1 MKHPNLT
8 AQHVGLITLVVVATA
23 IVWIWAPAGDATS
36 DSASYLDGARH
47 LAAARGFVSAQVR
60 IGATAP
66 RPIVDFPPG
75 FSLLMVPGIWIG
87 LDVQR
92 SAAVVVGV
100 SYVVYCVATYLLL
113 LEASGGR
120 WPRLALLFLAV
131 LMLRP
136 GVLMTLDTIGSE
148 LPGAAFWMVAV
159 YLGLRLLT
167 RPTPDLRR
175 SVAIGILLGCA
186 FLTRWSA
193 LYLVIPFA
201 LGMFL
206 ASAPRWSRWQRLRC
220 ALVVLVVPLSVA
232 GPWIVRNYLTTRT
245 LFGYRRIHFADPLA
259 VAADALRGL
268 GAGPFTVPEN
278 SLAWARLGVM
288 TILALLALFVIA
300 RRRAWRH
307 GPVCLALISALGYGA
322 LLVLSASTSP
332 IDPLRSP
339 RFWLPVWPLLGA
351 LVLATASY
359 RDADDRSAKAL
370 LLVLVLHL
378 FLAAGQFG
386 RDFLSGVADAR
397 TARDFRK
404 ESLAE
409 SAAIEYARRHDG
421 VTLFCN
427 DPRVVLVNTAVP
439 LVHELPQSA
448 EQLDPLLRSD
458 PVAILLFTE
467 TMTPKIAA
475 QLPAYQR
482 MLSML
487 QREGLLTRIAADQAG
502 EVWVSPSV
510 SPADR

>member
-8 AQHVGLITLVVVATA
+8 AQQVGLFLLMVASTA
-23 IVWIWAPAGDATS
+23 IVWIWVPAGRATS

-47 LAAARGFVSAQVR
+47 LAAARGFVSSQVR

-66 RPIVDFPPG
+66 RPILDFPPG

-92 SAAVVVGV
+92 SAAAVVGV

-120 WPRLALLFLAV
+120 WPRLALLFAAV

-136 GVLMTLDTIGSE
+136 GVLLMLDTIGSD
-148 LPGAAFWMVAV
+148 LPGAAFWMAAA
-159 YLGLRLLT
+159 YLGFRLLT

-175 SVAIGILLGCA
+175 SVGIAILLGCA

-206 ASAPRWSRWQRLRC
+206 ASSPRWSHWQRSRC
-220 ALVVLVVPLSVA
+220 ALVVLLVPLSVA

-259 VAADALRGL
+259 VAADALSGL
-268 GAGPFTVPEN
+268 GAGPFTRPED

-288 TILALLALFVIA
+288 AMLALLALFVLA

-307 GPVCLALISALGYGA
+307 GPVCLALVSALGYGA

-359 RDADDRSAKAL
+359 RGADDSSGKAL
-370 LLVLVLHL
+370 LLALVLHL
-378 FLAAGQFG
+378 FLGGGQFG
-386 RDFLSGVADAR
+386 LEFLSEVADAR
-397 TARDFRK
+397 TGRDFRK

-409 SAAIEYARRHDG
+409 SAVIGYARRHAG
-421 VTLFCN
+421 ITLLCN

-448 EQLDPLLRSD
+448 QQLDPLLRD

-467 TMTPKIAA
+467 TMTPRIEA

-487 QREGLLTRIAADQAG
+487 QGEGRLTRIAADQAG
-502 EVWVSPSV
+502 EVWVSRSA
-510 SPADR
+510 SPAYR

>member
-8 AQHVGLITLVVVATA
+8 ARHVGLIMLVVISTA

-120 WPRLALLFLAV
+120 WPRLALLFVAV

-159 YLGLRLLT
+159 YLGFRLLT

-220 ALVVLVVPLSVA
+220 TLVVLVVPLSVA

-288 TILALLALFVIA
+288 TMLALLALFVIA

-307 GPVCLALISALGYGA
+307 GPVRLALVSALGYGA

-339 RFWLPVWPLLGA
+339 RFWLPVWPLLAPRPLRRRVAIG
-351 LVLATASY
+351 
-359 RDADDRSAKAL
+359 RQKRQGP
-370 LLVLVLHL
+370 
-378 FLAAGQFG
+378 AAGP
-386 RDFLSGVADAR
+386 RPPSFLGAANSAANSERVADAR
-397 TARDFRK
+397 TAPFRRRARPNRPR
-404 ESLAE
+404 SNTRGATTASRCLQRP
-409 SAAIEYARRHDG
+409 ARRAG
-421 VTLFCN
+421 EYG
-427 DPRVVLVNTAVP
+427 VP

-448 EQLDPLLRSD
+448 EQLTRCCAATRRHSALHRNDDAEDRS
-458 PVAILLFTE
+458 
-467 TMTPKIAA
+467 AA
-475 QLPAYQR
+475 TRVSADAEHAPAR
-482 MLSML
+482 GTVDEDRGRSGG
-487 QREGLLTRIAADQAG
+487 RGLGLAVGFSR
-502 EVWVSPSV
+502 
-510 SPADR
+510 